1 MCLAFPGKIVD
12 IKGEFASVDYG
23 PDGTRDHVNISLVE
37 AQLGSYVLVQ
47 GGFAIRVLSK
57 KEAEEALD
65 AWKMILEEL
74 QEVSTEVP
82 RS

>member
-23 PDGTRDHVNISLVE
+23 PDGTRDRVNISLVK

-74 QEVSTEVP
+74 QEVSTEAP